1 MPTAHD
7 NTAAA
12 ASDAIVFAAEPAI
25 ARDLVRSTVRA
36 VGTAGVL
43 VLFGYCLRTAWDV
56 LQGLGRVSV
65 ADVAQA
71 LRVVS
76 VRDAILCAVGYRIGR
91 ELLAALLTRRAR

>member
-1 MPTAHD
+1 MPTAYDHTA
-7 NTAAA
+7 TAAA
-12 ASDAIVFAAEPAI
+12 DAIVLEPAST
-25 ARDLVRSTVRA
+25 RDLVRKTARA
-36 VGTAGVL
+36 VATAAVL

-76 VRDAILCAVGYRIGR
+76 VRDAILCLVGYRIGR
-91 ELLAALLTRRAR
+91 ELLAALVSRRAR